1 MKKKSNRQKKR
12 RGLALLFSIIMI
24 FCVFGTIVFAV
35 SRRISKEMS
44 ASAIQNLSESLNLI
58 ESTIEAILRSE
69 AEFQKLIAQE
79 ITMIEDPEEF
89 IRSYKK
95 NGTMVRISL
104 ILEGEA
110 EGVSNVGKPFR
121 RKALIFSRKEY
132 RRAFGFPILS
142 EQPGD
147 MGIHHQVPG
156 AEGGRGDCCPLYGIY
171 LRFF

>member
-1 MKKKSNRQKKR
+1 MRMETMMKKKSNRQKKR

-79 ITMIEDPEEF
+79 IAQVEDPEAY
-89 IRSYKK
+89 IRVYEKIGPWRSC
-95 NGTMVRISL
+95 R
-104 ILEGEA
+104 
-110 EGVSNVGKPFR
+110 
-121 RKALIFSRKEY
+121 
-132 RRAFGFPILS
+132 
-142 EQPGD
+142 
-147 MGIHHQVPG
+147 
-156 AEGGRGDCCPLYGIY
+156 
-171 LRFF
+171 